1 MAIPKPKHLKR
12 YQQIAWLLVKHGRS
26 DLAHAAGLD
35 EVAAD
40 SPVGREMAA
49 EAESL
54 ADDLEAL
61 GPTFV
66 KLGQLLSTRP
76 DLLPPAY
83 LKALARLHDKVVSF
97 GFADVEKIVTS
108 ELGVRLSKAFAE
120 FESTPLAAAS
130 LGQVHR
136 ARLRDGRRVAV
147 KVQRPG
153 VRERVM
159 EDLEALEY
167 IGSFLD
173 GHTEAGRR
181 YEFARLMEE
190 FRRSVLR
197 ELDYIQEGG
206 HLLTLRRNLAA
217 FPRLFVPAP
226 VEDYTTSRVLT
237 MEYVTGTKVT
247 SLSPVVLQE
256 ANGDEL
262 VEELVTAYLKQ
273 ILVDGFFHADPH
285 PGNVLLTE
293 DGRLALIDLGM
304 IGYVTPRMQDYLLQ
318 LLLSVSDGRPDEA
331 ATYAIKL
338 GQTREEFDEVAF
350 RRSVADLVAQ
360 NRDAAA
366 DDMPVGRAVLEL
378 AWLSGECG
386 LRLPPEL
393 AMLGKTLLHLDEI
406 GRRLDPNA
414 SPNALVRRQ
423 TANIMQQRLVQ
434 SLSPGNL
441 LTGVLET
448 KELVERLPERLNR
461 FLDRLANNQLQVK
474 VDAIDETQLM
484 VGVQKVA
491 NRITMGLLLAALI
504 IGAAMLMQVET
515 NFRLFGYPGLA
526 MIFFLLAGAG
536 GVALMAT
543 ILFRD
548 RK

>member
-12 YQQIAWLLVKHGRS
+12 YQQIAWLLVKHART
-26 DLAHAAGLD
+26 DLAPAAGLD

-40 SPVGREMAA
+40 SPAGREMAA

-76 DLLPPAY
+76 DLMPPAY
-83 LKALARLHDKVVSF
+83 LQALARLHDRVEPF
-97 GFADVEKIVTS
+97 PFAEVETIVTS

-120 FESTPLAAAS
+120 FDSTPLAAAS

-136 ARLRDGRRVAV
+136 ARLRYGRRVAV

-167 IGSFLD
+167 IGGFLD
-173 GHTEAGRR
+173 SHTEAGRR
-181 YEFARLMEE
+181 YEFARLLEE

-206 HLLTLRRNLAA
+206 HLVTLRRNLAT
-217 FPRLFVPAP
+217 FERIHVPAP

-247 SLSPVVLQE
+247 ALSPVVLQE
-256 ANGDEL
+256 ANGREL
-262 VEELVTAYLKQ
+262 VEELVAAYLQQ

-318 LLLSVSDGRPDEA
+318 LLLSVSEGRPDEA
-331 ATYAIKL
+331 ATYAMKL
-338 GQTREEFDEVAF
+338 GQARAAFDETAF
-350 RRSVADLVAQ
+350 RRKVADLVAQ
-360 NRDAAA
+360 KRDAAA
-366 DDMPVGRAVLEL
+366 DEMPVGRAVLEL
-378 AWLSGECG
+378 AWVSGECG

-406 GRRLDPNA
+406 GRRLDPEAPLND
-414 SPNALVRRQ
+414 LVRRH
-423 TANIMQQRLVQ
+423 TASILQQRLVP
-434 SLSPGNL
+434 SS
-441 LTGVLET
+441 TGW
-448 KELVERLPERLNR
+448 P
-461 FLDRLANNQLQVK
+461 
-474 VDAIDETQLM
+474 
-484 VGVQKVA
+484 
-491 NRITMGLLLAALI
+491 
-504 IGAAMLMQVET
+504 
-515 NFRLFGYPGLA
+515 
-526 MIFFLLAGAG
+526 
-536 GVALMAT
+536 AT
-543 ILFRD
+543 SCG
-548 RK
+548 